1 MWHTGTAIAQRM
13 ILTPEDSKPRRSAAY
28 LSMNRKPTYKELK
41 QRIRELEEQLVIR
54 SRAEQALRES
64 ENRYRDLSI
73 IDDLTQLYNCRHFC
87 HQLKMEIERVD
98 RYGQPL
104 SMLLLDLDDFKRFND
119 VYGHIAGDQV
129 LARLGQ
135 VIKQCLRQ
143 SDSAYRYGGE
153 EFTILLPMTTDMDGT
168 VIAER
173 IRTEFKKEHFLPKP
187 RHDTHMTVSIGLAQ
201 YEPGEDMKAYVH
213 RVDQLMY
220 EAKGKG
226 KNMICW
232 PGRPTFYQQQVLF
245 SLQ

>member
-1 MWHTGTAIAQRM
+1 
-13 ILTPEDSKPRRSAAY
+13 
-28 LSMNRKPTYKELK
+28 
-41 QRIRELEEQLVIR
+41 
-54 SRAEQALRES
+54 
-64 ENRYRDLSI
+64 
-73 IDDLTQLYNCRHFC
+73 
-87 HQLKMEIERVD
+87 MEIERVD

-173 IRTEFKKEHFLPKP
+173 VRAEFEKEHFFPKP

-232 PGRPTFYQQQVLF
+232 SGRPTFYQQQVLF